1 MSEQTP
7 VATPEAGGSEEIA
20 FARRGALAEIELTRP
35 KALNS
40 LSLDMIRRMDPKLA
54 VWAADD
60 EVRAVVIRGQ
70 GEKAFCAGGD
80 VRAVYDAGPRD
91 TDLRRRFF
99 AEEYTLNRR
108 IHACAK
114 PYVALI
120 DGITMG
126 GGVGVSVHGSHR
138 VAGDRTMVA
147 MPETAIGFF
156 PDVGATWVLSR
167 LPGQLGMY
175 LALTGARLK
184 AADAVYTGL
193 ATHYVP
199 SERMAELE
207 EALPSAAFEADAHA
221 AVDDVLTDFAGDPG
235 PAPLAEHRT
244 AIDRCFAAESV
255 EGILAALDAEGTE
268 WAQQTAA
275 TLRQR
280 SPSSMKVTFA
290 AIRAAAAKDFDAC
303 MVTEYRLSQAM
314 TARPDFFEGVRAVLV
329 DKDNAPAWNP
339 ARLEDVTDAEV
350 ARCFEPLD
358 VPDLTFSG

>member
-1 MSEQTP
+1 MTEETP
-7 VATPEAGGSEEIA
+7 VATAEAGGSAEIA
-20 FARRGALAEIELTRP
+20 FQRRGALAEIALTRP

-40 LSLDMIRRMDPKLA
+40 LSLDMIRHMDPKLA
-54 VWAADD
+54 DWSGDGD
-60 EVRAVVIRGQ
+60 VRAVLVRGE

-80 VRAVYDAGPRD
+80 VRAVYDAGPAD

-108 IHACAK
+108 IHACEK
-114 PYVALI
+114 PYIALI

-126 GGVGVSVHGSHR
+126 GGVGISVHGSHR

-156 PDVGATWVLSR
+156 PDVGTTWVLSR
-167 LPGQLGMY
+167 LPGELGMY
-175 LALTGARLK
+175 MALTGARLK
-184 AADAVYTGL
+184 AADALYTGM

-199 SERMAELE
+199 SEQVPAVTD
-207 EALPSAAFEADAHA
+207 ALASASFAGDARA
-221 AVDDVLTDFAGDPG
+221 AVDGVLADFAGDPG
-235 PAPLAEHRT
+235 PAPLAEHRE

-255 EGILAALDAEGTE
+255 EGILAALDAEGSE
-268 WAQQTAA
+268 WAASTAA

-290 AIRAAAAKDFDAC
+290 AIRAAAGADFDSAIR
-303 MVTEYRLSQAM
+303 TEYRLSQAM
-314 TARPDFFEGVRAVLV
+314 TARSDFFEGVRAVLV

-339 ARLEDVTDAEV
+339 ARLEDVTDAEI

-358 VPDLTFSG
+358 VPDLTFAD